1 MSLEQG
7 RLEVPQIWMTYDEL
21 AVLMKC
27 DPTAARAVAA
37 TFPLD
42 RRRSRDGQ
50 TRAKLSP
57 SLAEAFM
64 ESQMRL
70 RLERAVDAWAGD
82 LAAMYDRMAGTSASR
97 AKATAQ

>member
-1 MSLEQG
+1 MAVNRW

-21 AVLMKC
+21 AALMKC
-27 DPTAARAVAA
+27 DPAAARAAA
-37 TFPLD
+37 TTLPLD

-57 SLAEAFM
+57 SLAEAFI

-70 RLERAVDAWAGD
+70 RLERVADACAGD
-82 LAAMYDRMAGTSASR
+82 LAAMHDRMAGMSASI
-97 AKATAQ
+97 AKAAAQ